1 MWAIF
6 KREFKNFF
14 QNVIGWVFIA
24 SMVFVSA
31 LYFNAYNINAGM
43 SDILYVLVRLLM
55 IMIFSLPVLS
65 MRILSEEKKNKTDQ
79 LTLTAPIS
87 VGKIILGKYLAMLA
101 VFGITVLVIG
111 LFPILLSAYTTIDW
125 GINGLAILGFFF
137 YGATCIAI
145 CMFVSSFTESQ
156 VIAAIVSIITM
167 FVIYLT
173 AGIEYMLEN
182 TQMSVLK
189 VIAKGVAVF
198 DLADRYDTFLSG
210 VLDYRCIVYFISM
223 SAVFIFLTVQSVQK
237 RRYTTSVKNFA
248 LSAFSMTSIVI
259 VIAIAIV
266 ANLIMKQFPDKYMK
280 YDLTQQKL
288 YSLCDATKNVVS
300 ELNEELTIYVYA
312 AQDNKDESLDRVLA
326 VYSELSDKIKVEYK
340 DPNKSPKFYENFTE
354 STPSYNSLF
363 LETKTRTKYV
373 DYNDMYITDYS
384 FNDDGSYNT
393 VQQNDMEGKITSAIN
408 YINNGLTAKIYYLSG
423 HDEIELDKGFADAI
437 TKQNYEMESIS
448 LLGNDI
454 PQDCQLLIIMSPTS
468 DFSEG
473 DVEKIMAYAEN
484 GGKLLITLGLADDYR
499 ANMPNFDKL
508 LEYYGVYSEN
518 GLVVDIQSFVSSPY
532 YIVPDVQ
539 NNVITTGVYGKK
551 GVWLP
556 YAKALY
562 QYDPDSEDVH
572 VVPFLSSTDKSYR
585 KNSITD
591 VNDYA
596 YDQNTDE
603 AGPLNVAVTSTR
615 TTKDGGQTVAYIV
628 GSPYMFTDQANELT
642 SNANLTVFT
651 NILNQSVNND
661 AAAVVV
667 PVKSLSS
674 EQFIIKSSA
683 GLIIFLVLLIVV
695 PVALLVTGFIIWTKR
710 RKK

>member
-1 MWAIF
+1 
-6 KREFKNFF
+6 
-14 QNVIGWVFIA
+14 
-24 SMVFVSA
+24 
-31 LYFNAYNINAGM
+31 
-43 SDILYVLVRLLM
+43 
-55 IMIFSLPVLS
+55 
-65 MRILSEEKKNKTDQ
+65 
-79 LTLTAPIS
+79 
-87 VGKIILGKYLAMLA
+87 
-101 VFGITVLVIG
+101 
-111 LFPILLSAYTTIDW
+111 
-125 GINGLAILGFFF
+125 
-137 YGATCIAI
+137 
-145 CMFVSSFTESQ
+145 
-156 VIAAIVSIITM
+156 
-167 FVIYLT
+167 
-173 AGIEYMLEN
+173 
-182 TQMSVLK
+182 
-189 VIAKGVAVF
+189 
-198 DLADRYDTFLSG
+198 
-210 VLDYRCIVYFISM
+210 
-223 SAVFIFLTVQSVQK
+223 
-237 RRYTTSVKNFA
+237 
-248 LSAFSMTSIVI
+248 
-259 VIAIAIV
+259 
-266 ANLIMKQFPDKYMK
+266 
-280 YDLTQQKL
+280 
-288 YSLCDATKNVVS
+288 
-300 ELNEELTIYVYA
+300 
-312 AQDNKDESLDRVLA
+312 
-326 VYSELSDKIKVEYK
+326 
-340 DPNKSPKFYENFTE
+340 
-354 STPSYNSLF
+354 
-363 LETKTRTKYV
+363 
-373 DYNDMYITDYS
+373 
-384 FNDDGSYNT
+384 
-393 VQQNDMEGKITSAIN
+393 
-408 YINNGLTAKIYYLSG
+408 
-423 HDEIELDKGFADAI
+423 
-437 TKQNYEMESIS
+437 
-448 LLGNDI
+448 
-454 PQDCQLLIIMSPTS
+454 
-468 DFSEG
+468 
-473 DVEKIMAYAEN
+473 MAYAEN

-603 AGPLNVAVTSTR
+603 VGPLNVAVTSTR

-651 NILNQSVNND
+651 NIINQSVNND